1 MEKVP
6 DKKRRSY
13 WIDPHVQWAVI
24 QKTLVMNASLVLLLW
39 AADKFFFFRMGK
51 IGRDLGF
58 PADHVY
64 FSFLQEQADMK
75 FWAFIWTSVIISVV
89 GTLIGLRF
97 SHRLAGPIFR
107 LKKELRRLNEG
118 EKIEEIVLRDADF
131 FREVVDELNLVVGR
145 FGAKKEQKQE
155 QKKDVA

>member
-1 MEKVP
+1 
-6 DKKRRSY
+6 
-13 WIDPHVQWAVI
+13 
-24 QKTLVMNASLVLLLW
+24 
-39 AADKFFFFRMGK
+39 
-51 IGRDLGF
+51 
-58 PADHVY
+58 
-64 FSFLQEQADMK
+64 MK
-75 FWAFIWTSVIISVV
+75 FWAFVWTSVIISVV

-131 FREVVDELNLVVGR
+131 FKEVVDELNLVVGR
-145 FGAKKEQKQE
+145 FGVKKEQKQE